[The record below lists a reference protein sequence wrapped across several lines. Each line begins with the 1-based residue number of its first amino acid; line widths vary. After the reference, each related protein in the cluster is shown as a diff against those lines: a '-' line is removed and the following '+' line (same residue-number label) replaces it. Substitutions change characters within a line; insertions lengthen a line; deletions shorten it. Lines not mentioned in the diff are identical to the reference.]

1 MAQVIDSILVNLK
14 VKFSFWQALKLRLSG
29 ILKNAETFEQVGDV
43 TKITYIK
50 K

>member
-1 MAQVIDSILVNLK
+1 MAQIPSSIFLNIK

-43 TKITYIK
+43 IKITYDK